1 MRLRIIAESN
11 ASVSIRRAENRA
23 TFSGSNSSKARRYPS
38 RFFST
43 IVQLNPACAPS
54 STRNSKCLRS
64 SWTGTPHSRSWY
76 WSISGSSTL
85 THEHRLIVAVAL
97 RIKTVFLELLP
108 DHRTFHSK
116 APELTQLARC
126 TLNRYLLILKR
137 LILES
142 SVRAGSPS
150 FVAAPNGPEICP

>member
-1 MRLRIIAESN
+1 MRASQFATQRIARLS
-11 ASVSIRRAENRA
+11 RGQTHRKRA
-23 TFSGSNSSKARRYPS
+23 YPS

-85 THEHRLIVAVAL
+85 THEHRLMVAVAL
-97 RIKTVFLELLP
+97 CKGSSNDASEIGQHIESRSWSSYRLLYRFRLSYQRQ
-108 DHRTFHSK
+108 HH
-116 APELTQLARC
+116 E
-126 TLNRYLLILKR
+126 NRGNPIPPLPCM
-137 LILES
+137 S
-142 SVRAGSPS
+142 
-150 FVAAPNGPEICP
+150 